1 MPGRNH
7 SREFKFQ
14 VVNQVNSGQ
23 QTTAQL
29 SREHGLVPSLIH
41 RWRKEVEARGEAAF
55 TDGATTDRSAE
66 LRIAELERYCGQ
78 LALENT
84 ILKKSLATYR
94 LNKGTSKDLGCAT
107 RASHGVGA
115 SPV

>member
-7 SREFKFQ
+7 SREFKLE
-14 VVNQVNSGQ
+14 VVSQINTGQ

-29 SREHGLVPSLIH
+29 SRTHSLAPGLIY

-55 TDGATTDRSAE
+55 TDGATTDRSDE

-84 ILKKSLATYR
+84 ILDRVSR
-94 LNKGTSKDLGCAT
+94 LDCQVFGWAVV
-107 RASHGVGA
+107 GVGPA
-115 SPV
+115 PS

>member
-7 SREFKFQ
+7 TRDFKLE
-14 VVNQVNSGQ
+14 VVSQINAGL

-29 SREHGLVPSLIH
+29 CREHSLAPSLIY
-41 RWRKEVEARGEAAF
+41 RWRKEVEARGESAF
-55 TDGATTDRSAE
+55 TDPAATDRSAE

-78 LALENT
+78 LSLENT

-94 LNKGTSKDLGCAT
+94 LNKGIK
-107 RASHGVGA
+107 
-115 SPV
+115 

>member
-7 SREFKFQ
+7 SREFKLE
-14 VVNQVNSGQ
+14 VVSQVNAGQ
-23 QTTAQL
+23 HTTAQL
-29 SREHGLVPSLIH
+29 CREHSLVPSLIH

-94 LNKGTSKDLGCAT
+94 LNKGTK
-107 RASHGVGA
+107 
-115 SPV
+115 

>member
-7 SREFKFQ
+7 SREFKLE
-14 VVNQVNSGQ
+14 VVSQINAGRH
-23 QTTAQL
+23 TTAQL
-29 SREHGLVPSLIH
+29 CREHGLGPSLIH
-41 RWRKEVEARGEAAF
+41 RWRKEVEARGEAAV
-55 TDGATTDRSAE
+55 TDGAMTGRSAE

-94 LNKGTSKDLGCAT
+94 LNKGTK
-107 RASHGVGA
+107 
-115 SPV
+115 

>member
-7 SREFKFQ
+7 SRDFKLE
-14 VVNQVNSGQ
+14 VVSQINTGQ
-23 QTTAQL
+23 HTTAHL
-29 SREHGLVPSLIH
+29 SRIHSLAPSLIH

-55 TDGATTDRSAE
+55 TDGATTDRSDE

-94 LNKGTSKDLGCAT
+94 SKNGTK
-107 RASHGVGA
+107 
-115 SPV
+115 

>member
-7 SREFKFQ
+7 SREFKLE
-14 VVNQVNSGQ
+14 VVSQLGAGRH
-23 QTTAQL
+23 TTAQRC
-29 SREHGLVPSLIH
+29 REHGLGPSLIH
-41 RWRKEVEARGEAAF
+41 RWLKEVEARGEAAF

-94 LNKGTSKDLGCAT
+94 LNKGTK
-107 RASHGVGA
+107 
-115 SPV
+115 

>member
-7 SREFKFQ
+7 SREFKLE
-14 VVNQVNSGQ
+14 VVSQINAGRH
-23 QTTAQL
+23 TTAQL
-29 SREHGLVPSLIH
+29 CREHGLGPSLIH

-55 TDGATTDRSAE
+55 TDGAMTDRSAE
-66 LRIAELERYCGQ
+66 LQSAELERYCGQ

-94 LNKGTSKDLGCAT
+94 LNKGTK
-107 RASHGVGA
+107 
-115 SPV
+115 